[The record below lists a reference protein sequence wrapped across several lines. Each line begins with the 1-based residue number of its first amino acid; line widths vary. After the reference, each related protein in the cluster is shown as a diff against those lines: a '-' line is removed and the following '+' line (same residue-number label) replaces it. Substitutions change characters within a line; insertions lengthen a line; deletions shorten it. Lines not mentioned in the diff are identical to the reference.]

1 MARKT
6 LLTEGEIRQFM
17 KLANLTPLGHG
28 RIEEMG
34 FGVNEELPPEEEEEM
49 EMGADMP
56 PGLEGEDEMGGL
68 EDEAP
73 EELGMDDEMGDA
85 EGDVGAGMI
94 SVDDFMSALEAA
106 LEEVTGETVS
116 AEVDDDLGALDD
128 EEMDMEPEMGGDEM
142 GGDEMEMDM
151 GAEEEEEEL
160 PPGNRGMYENQ
171 DAIVNEVARRVAA
184 RLGKTQKKTALADQL
199 AERIL
204 QRLTKTK

>member
-34 FGVNEELPPEEEEEM
+34 FGVNEELPPEEEEM
-49 EMGADMP
+49 EMGAEMP
-56 PGLEGEDEMGGL
+56 PGPEDEDELGGL

-73 EELGMDDEMGDA
+73 EELEMDAEMGDA
-85 EGDVGAGMI
+85 EGDVGGGMI
-94 SVDDFMSALEAA
+94 SVDDFMSALETA

-128 EEMDMEPEMGGDEM
+128 EEMGMEPEMGDEMGDEM
-142 GGDEMEMDM
+142 GMDM
-151 GAEEEEEEL
+151 GPEEEEEEL
-160 PPGNRGMYENQ
+160 PPGNRGVYENQ

>member
-34 FGVNEELPPEEEEEM
+34 FGVNEELPPEEEEM
-49 EMGADMP
+49 EMGAGMP
-56 PGLEGEDEMGGL
+56 PGLEDEPGGL

-85 EGDVGAGMI
+85 EGGAGPGMI
-94 SVDDFMSALEAA
+94 SVDDLMSALKAA

-116 AEVDDDLGALDD
+116 AEVDDDLGDPDADD
-128 EEMDMEPEMGGDEM
+128 MAPEEPEEP
-142 GGDEMEMDM
+142 
-151 GAEEEEEEL
+151 EEEEL
-160 PPGNRGMYENQ
+160 PPMQERSQN
-171 DAIVNEVARRVAA
+171 DIVNEVARRVAA
-184 RLGKTQKKTALADQL
+184 RLGKAQKKTAIADQL